1 MLAWQLVMHK
11 HHHMCL
17 WQGLQAVLAKKCQRT
32 WSCWPHVKRQVL
44 HHLGLL
50 EDQSDDFKKTVLD
63 LFDQIHLCRT
73 QAQALLCAEA
83 VLRFL
88 RNDCDPS
95 EERFARWVEA
105 EYCSCQTLTWC
116 AHVGLHITTRLFDL

>member
-1 MLAWQLVMHK
+1 MHK

-17 WQGLQAVLAKKCQRT
+17 WQGLQAVLAKKCTRT

-44 HHLGLL
+44 HHLHLL
-50 EDQSDDFKKTVLD
+50 VDQTDDFKKTVLD

-88 RNDCDPS
+88 RNES
-95 EERFARWVEA
+95 EDTFADWVEP
-105 EYCSCQTLTWC
+105 EYCTCQTLTWC
-116 AHVGLHITTRLFDL
+116 AHAGLHITTHLFDL

>member
-1 MLAWQLVMHK
+1 MHK

-50 EDQSDDFKKTVLD
+50 EDQSDDFKRTVLD

-105 EYCSCQTLTWC
+105 EY
-116 AHVGLHITTRLFDL
+116 